1 MEIKSTE
8 QASQITYYQKIS
20 NSWNIILDFIDLNTI
35 FQYELAC
42 KYFRERL
49 LFYYESKQ
57 NLLKRIASTNESN
70 ESNLSEE
77 EKKNKIIE
85 FKSKFL
91 SYYYNLFLN
100 INISNIKFGFNEEP
114 KEKEKKEK
122 DEIIL
127 KTGYNNIESKILKN
141 RIQIGQILF
150 KENKFF
156 ILYNDN
162 TFSIFNFD
170 IKNNTNK
177 FHEIFKYDFNN
188 IIINKFKY
196 FEHLDETFIFFI
208 ERENST
214 KFYYL
219 NLNDEEKSMK
229 MLDLKNDNENFIEME
244 NISIKDIFF
253 LNEFMLFLTNNDEF
267 LLFTHDMLKIF
278 GKKNSDSENSEN
290 DEEQSDNEE
299 KNNNQINE
307 AILYPQKLNNNYGT
321 IKHIYS
327 NNKNIILLN
336 NEFQIYSIP
345 QSDIK
350 NYKNE
355 IPKLKLFSEQKF
367 PNFYT
372 MNFSKNSFIL
382 LEKETIK
389 PLKEWNTEE
398 VYKWFEEMEL
408 DDYLNIIKNQKIAGK
423 NIVKGGKKLFLD
435 FMGLEEDHVNK
446 LNYEI
451 DALKYKNC
459 KNMKLWVWGNNK
471 NGQLGLL
478 NNQTFVKIPTRI
490 NLPNMIPDDT
500 IEKIFCENNYSILL
514 TKFGNIYITG
524 NYTIKENKKQNE
536 KNNNNNKVNNKKTK
550 GKNKEKNKKNEKNKE
565 KERHNEDENGA
576 NVTDNKWINISQ
588 NICYNS
594 YIKTVNNDNKNSYFK
609 VKDIF
614 CFNDNIYFIGFYS
627 NKTPFFAVQRK
638 PKFKHLKKGGKFISS
653 DKVIEHI
660 QKFLEDKICN
670 FKIIYGDPL
679 LKMLEVSLPDY
690 LESEV
695 PFHKIIQI
703 KENNEVIW
711 DRKKRYFKENFINNN
726 INKIDI

>member
-196 FEHLDETFIFFI
+196 FEHLDETLIFFI

-267 LLFTHDMLKIF
+267 LLFTHDILKIF
-278 GKKNSDSENSEN
+278 GK
-290 DEEQSDNEE
+290 
-299 KNNNQINE
+299 
-307 AILYPQKLNNNYGT
+307 
-321 IKHIYS
+321 
-327 NNKNIILLN
+327 
-336 NEFQIYSIP
+336 
-345 QSDIK
+345 
-350 NYKNE
+350 
-355 IPKLKLFSEQKF
+355 
-367 PNFYT
+367 
-372 MNFSKNSFIL
+372 
-382 LEKETIK
+382 
-389 PLKEWNTEE
+389 
-398 VYKWFEEMEL
+398 
-408 DDYLNIIKNQKIAGK
+408 
-423 NIVKGGKKLFLD
+423 
-435 FMGLEEDHVNK
+435 
-446 LNYEI
+446 
-451 DALKYKNC
+451 
-459 KNMKLWVWGNNK
+459 
-471 NGQLGLL
+471 
-478 NNQTFVKIPTRI
+478 
-490 NLPNMIPDDT
+490 
-500 IEKIFCENNYSILL
+500 
-514 TKFGNIYITG
+514 
-524 NYTIKENKKQNE
+524 
-536 KNNNNNKVNNKKTK
+536 
-550 GKNKEKNKKNEKNKE
+550 
-565 KERHNEDENGA
+565 
-576 NVTDNKWINISQ
+576 
-588 NICYNS
+588 
-594 YIKTVNNDNKNSYFK
+594 
-609 VKDIF
+609 
-614 CFNDNIYFIGFYS
+614 
-627 NKTPFFAVQRK
+627 
-638 PKFKHLKKGGKFISS
+638 
-653 DKVIEHI
+653 
-660 QKFLEDKICN
+660 
-670 FKIIYGDPL
+670 
-679 LKMLEVSLPDY
+679 
-690 LESEV
+690 
-695 PFHKIIQI
+695 
-703 KENNEVIW
+703 
-711 DRKKRYFKENFINNN
+711 
-726 INKIDI
+726 